1 MHNRILKGIDMKT
14 LNLIALALTI
24 VGGVNW
30 GLYGL
35 FGLDLVAMAF
45 GAFTVAAKI
54 VYVLVATS
62 ALYCIMLFKPVVN
75 CGPGHLTTP

>member
-1 MHNRILKGIDMKT
+1 MKT

-35 FGLDLVAMAF
+35 FQVDLIALAF
-45 GAFTVAAKI
+45 GAMTVTAKI
-54 VYVLVATS
+54 AYVLVATS
-62 ALYCIMLFKPVVN
+62 SLYCIMLFKPVAN

>member
-1 MHNRILKGIDMKT
+1 MKT

-24 VGGVNW
+24 VGGINW

-35 FGLDLVAMAF
+35 FQVDLIALAF
-45 GAFTVAAKI
+45 GGAVTILAKVA
-54 VYVLVATS
+54 YVLVAVS
-62 ALYCIMLFKPVVN
+62 SLYCIMLFKPVAN